1 MRYEVE
7 DGIAVVTFDLQG
19 SKVNTLNMDLADEFK
34 GVISTLV
41 SQAHNNKPTKQ
52 PTKPPIKHNP
62 AGSEGGK
69 TDSVS
74 YQAEDVGEE
83 VADEQ

>member
-1 MRYEVE
+1 MQSPR
-7 DGIAVVTFDLQG
+7 
-19 SKVNTLNMDLADEFK
+19 KK
-34 GVISTLV
+34 RVISE
-41 SQAHNNKPTKQ
+41 AAKQ

>member
-1 MRYEVE
+1 MQSPR
-7 DGIAVVTFDLQG
+7 
-19 SKVNTLNMDLADEFK
+19 KK
-34 GVISTLV
+34 RVISE
-41 SQAHNNKPTKQ
+41 AAKQ

-83 VADEQ
+83 VADEQCVVCHALLCDA